1 MVATLESTDT
11 LAATVVP
18 DGASPSVAVLTGCKD
33 RPYALGLAM
42 ALVAKGLPV
51 DMIGSDEED
60 SPDLHVTPN
69 LRFLNFRGHQ
79 NDADKFSAK
88 LTKLLLYYA
97 RLYRYALRS
106 KPKTY
111 HILWNHKLEYIDRT
125 LSMVYYKLLGKK
137 IALTVH
143 NVNQAKRDRQDTLM
157 NRLTLKTQYRLCDHM
172 FVHTKK
178 MKDELLQDFG
188 VADSSVTVIRHPIN
202 SIFPDTEL
210 TSSQA
215 KSQLGLNAADKTV
228 LFLGRIK
235 PYKGIELLLA
245 AFQILAKKDP
255 TYRLVIAGEP
265 HKGSEAYLDE
275 IRKIVARDF
284 GPDQVL
290 LKFGFIPDDQMELY
304 LKGGD
309 VLVLPYKDIFQSGVL
324 FLAYN
329 FGLPVVA
336 TDVGS
341 FREEIVDGE
350 TGFICKPEDAANMA
364 QTLETYFASDLYK
377 NLAARR
383 QDIKD
388 YANRVHSWD
397 AAAELTTAA
406 YRQMSVNHS
415 L

>member
-1 MVATLESTDT
+1 VTNTKTTDPSKPSVPAENFVAD
-11 LAATVVP
+11 
-18 DGASPSVAVLTGCKD
+18 VAVLTGCKD
-33 RPYALGLAM
+33 RPYALGLVLG
-42 ALVAKGLPV
+42 LVGKGVAV

-60 SPDLHVTPN
+60 SPELHVTPN
-69 LRFLNFRGHQ
+69 LRFLNFRGRQ

-88 LTKLLLYYA
+88 LSQLLRYYA

-111 HILWNHKLEYIDRT
+111 HILWNYKLEYVDRT
-125 LSMVYYKLLGKK
+125 LSMMYYKLLGKK
-137 IALTVH
+137 IALTAH
-143 NVNQAKRDRQDTLM
+143 NVNQAKRDRQDTLF
-157 NRLTLKTQYRLCDHM
+157 NRLTLKIQYRLSDHI
-172 FVHTKK
+172 FVHTQK
-178 MKDELLQDFG
+178 MKDELVQDFG
-188 VADSSVTVIRHPIN
+188 IAEGDVTVMRHPVNDSFPN
-202 SIFPDTEL
+202 SSL
-210 TSSQA
+210 TPAQA
-215 KSQLGLNAADKTV
+215 KARLGLKENEKAI

-245 AFQILAKKDP
+245 AFQLLAKKDP
-255 TYRLVIAGEP
+255 SYRLVIAGEP

-275 IRKIVARDF
+275 IRTIVASDF
-284 GPDQVL
+284 SPEQVL

-350 TGFICKPEDAANMA
+350 TGFVCKPEDPSDMA
-364 QTLETYFASDLYK
+364 KTLETYFSSSLYK
-377 NLAARR
+377 NLGSRR

-388 YANRVHSWD
+388 YAHRVHSWES
-397 AAAELTTAA
+397 AAELMTAA
-406 YRQMSVNHS
+406 YSQMSGTDS